1 MNTKGINQ
9 NGIQEANRSLI
20 IRLLQKDGPSS
31 RAVLAKKTGL
41 TQATITNIVSDL
53 IKYEIVVETGLNK
66 SKNQG
71 RRSIQLAI
79 NGDKC
84 NIIGIKLARTHFIA
98 GVFNMAGILLESKTL
113 DIASEAEPKDTLD
126 RIGAAVNDLRSKYS
140 RILAIGVAVPGPYS
154 KETGRIAISREKGD
168 WGNFDLRKSFT
179 QMFTEPVFLER
190 DANAAAMA
198 NWWFIDSPDDVNI
211 MCSVLLG
218 ETMGVG
224 IVDNGTLFHGEQ
236 GIAGHFGHVSINFD
250 GPRCLCGNRGC
261 LELYCS
267 AIALQSY
274 VKDGLASHPESCL
287 SGGCVPTYDEI
298 FDAMEQGDSFATE
311 AVDRCSRYI
320 GYAIVNLLNAYNP
333 GMIILNDIMTR
344 GGERMLGIIREIV
357 KERVCTELYDKLRIC
372 CNPRVTDS
380 VLAGAA
386 AIATD
391 TMFREHLHCLME

>member
-9 NGIQEANRSLI
+9 NGIQEANRFLI

-31 RAVLAKKTGL
+31 RAELAKKTGL

-66 SKNQG
+66 STSQG

-84 NIIGIKLARTHFIA
+84 NVIGIKLARTYFIV
-98 GVFNMAGILLESKTL
+98 GVFNMAGVLLESKTV
-113 DIASEAEPKDTLD
+113 DIANESEPKETLD
-126 RIGAAVNDLRSKYS
+126 RIGAVVDDFRTQYSKL
-140 RILAIGVAVPGPYS
+140 LAIGVAVPGPYS
-154 KETGRIAISREKGD
+154 KETGRIAISREKGE
-168 WGNFDLRKSFT
+168 WGNVDLRKTFT
-179 QMFTEPVFLER
+179 GMFSEPVFLER

-198 NWWFIDSPDDVNI
+198 NWWFVDSPDDVNI

-267 AIALQSY
+267 AIALQTY
-274 VKDGLASHPESCL
+274 VKDGLAAHPDSCL
-287 SGGCVPTYDEI
+287 AKSTALTYDEI
-298 FDAMEQGDSFATE
+298 FDAMEQGDQFAQE
-311 AVDRCSRYI
+311 AVDRCAKYI
-320 GYAIVNLLNAYNP
+320 GYAMVNLLNAYNP

-344 GGERMLGIIREIV
+344 GGERILNIIRETV
-357 KERVCTELYDKLRIC
+357 KERVCTELYEKFVIC
-372 CNPRVTDS
+372 CNPRVTDA